1 MEPWQLIAVGCGVAI
16 TVALVALLIALTRV
30 ARRAEA
36 VLTIV
41 AQELRP
47 VVGQVN
53 GLTEDLRTLTR
64 QTSGEVGRLG
74 AITDRV
80 TEVTD
85 GLARVVSSLGGL
97 ARAGQLVGMFAA
109 VRKGVDV
116 FVDRFKQGDHHG

>member
-16 TVALVALLIALTRV
+16 TIALVALLVALTRV

-64 QTSGEVGRLG
+64 QTSDEVGRLG

-85 GLARVVSSLGGL
+85 GLARVASSLGGL
-97 ARAGQLVGMFAA
+97 ARAGQLVGMLAA

-116 FVDRFKQGDHHG
+116 FVERFKQGDHHG

>member
-1 MEPWQLIAVGCGVAI
+1 VEPWQLIAVGCGVAI
-16 TVALVALLIALTRV
+16 TIALVALLVALTRV
-30 ARRAEA
+30 ARRTEA
-36 VLTIV
+36 VLNIV

-64 QTSGEVGRLG
+64 QTTDEVGRLG
-74 AITDRV
+74 VITDRV

-85 GLARVVSSLGGL
+85 GLARVVSSLGSL
-97 ARAGQLVGMFAA
+97 ARAGQLVGMLAA

-116 FVDRFKQGDHHG
+116 FVERFKQGDHHG

>member
-1 MEPWQLIAVGCGVAI
+1 VEPWQLIAVGCGVAI
-16 TVALVALLIALTRV
+16 TIALVALLVALTRV

-64 QTSGEVGRLG
+64 QTSDEVGRLG

-85 GLARVVSSLGGL
+85 GVVRVVSSLGGL
-97 ARAGQLVGMFAA
+97 ARAGQLVGMVAA

-116 FVDRFKQGDHHG
+116 FVERFKQGDHHG

>member
-1 MEPWQLIAVGCGVAI
+1 VEPWQLIAVGCGVAI
-16 TVALVALLIALTRV
+16 TIALVALLVALTRV

-64 QTSGEVGRLG
+64 QTSDEVSRLG

-85 GLARVVSSLGGL
+85 GLARMVSSLGGL
-97 ARAGQLVGMFAA
+97 ARAGQLVGMLAA

-116 FVDRFKQGDHHG
+116 FVERFKQGDHHG

>member
-1 MEPWQLIAVGCGVAI
+1 VEPWQLIAVGCGVAI
-16 TVALVALLIALTRV
+16 TIALVALLVALTRV

-64 QTSGEVGRLG
+64 QTSDEVGRLG

-85 GLARVVSSLGGL
+85 GLARVASSLGGL
-97 ARAGQLVGMFAA
+97 ARAGQLVGMLAA

-116 FVDRFKQGDHHG
+116 FVERFKQGDHHG

>member
-1 MEPWQLIAVGCGVAI
+1 VGPWQLIAVVCGVAI
-16 TVALVALLIALTRV
+16 TIALVALLVALTRV

-47 VVGQVN
+47 MVGQVN

-64 QTSGEVGRLG
+64 QTSDEVGRLG

-97 ARAGQLVGMFAA
+97 ARVGQLVGMLAA

-116 FVDRFKQGDHHG
+116 FVERFKQGDHHG

>member
-1 MEPWQLIAVGCGVAI
+1 VEPWQLIAVGCGVAI
-16 TVALVALLIALTRV
+16 TIALVALLVALTRV

-64 QTSGEVGRLG
+64 QTSDEVGRLG

-85 GLARVVSSLGGL
+85 GLARMVSALGGL
-97 ARAGQLVGMFAA
+97 ARAGQLVGMLAA

-116 FVDRFKQGDHHG
+116 FVERFKQGDHHG